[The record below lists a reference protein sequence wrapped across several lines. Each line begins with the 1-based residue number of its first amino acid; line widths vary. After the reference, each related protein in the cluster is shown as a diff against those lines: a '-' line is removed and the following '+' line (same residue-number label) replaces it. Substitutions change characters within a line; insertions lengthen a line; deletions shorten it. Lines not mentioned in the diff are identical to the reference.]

1 MAGASRAHVRR
12 APVASIAAYHEWLE
26 PRAASLDLWATE
38 YLQWLPKRA
47 DGEHPIVAWT
57 RGTAL
62 VPFVAALE
70 AGERQAFV
78 DAFAERIE
86 AAYPRRGDGSVL
98 FPFRRIFIVAV
109 RGADARSLISRNRT
123 ALVRRA
129 RVLEF
134 STPVAER
141 TTSGAEPIPSDEEP
155 R

>member
-1 MAGASRAHVRR
+1 MLAPHVRP
-12 APVASIAAYHEWLE
+12 APIAAIAAYHEWLE
-26 PRAASLDLWATE
+26 PLAAALDLWATD

-78 DAFAERIE
+78 DAFAVRIE

-109 RGADARSLISRNRT
+109 RGA
-123 ALVRRA
+123 
-129 RVLEF
+129 
-134 STPVAER
+134 
-141 TTSGAEPIPSDEEP
+141 TSG